1 MLCYVHFEKT
11 YTLKTH
17 VTFFES
23 VYCEL
28 LEKTYTLN
36 THVKIGIFCTC
47 RTKFR
52 SLAWNVSGVP
62 GRHNFGLSRGKCPA
76 WPRNQFC
83 SFAYSS
89 SFANGSSVYM
99 CCPDELC
106 LLLERLR
113 RNSVLSNSSPRC
125 FSPQLLSNSYLLNA
139 LSVYTASGFSGLFY
153 GATGT
158 YRWYR
163 R

>member
-1 MLCYVHFEKT
+1 MLSGRASKSVYSVHLVQSFGLWRGMCPGSPVDTISVFRVESVRHGREINYQPSKLLCYVHFEKT

-36 THVKIGIFCTC
+36 THVKIGIFCTS

-76 WPRNQFC
+76 WPRNQFW

-89 SFANGSSVYM
+89 SFANGSAV
-99 CCPDELC
+99 
-106 LLLERLR
+106 
-113 RNSVLSNSSPRC
+113 
-125 FSPQLLSNSYLLNA
+125 
-139 LSVYTASGFSGLFY
+139 
-153 GATGT
+153 
-158 YRWYR
+158 
-163 R
+163 